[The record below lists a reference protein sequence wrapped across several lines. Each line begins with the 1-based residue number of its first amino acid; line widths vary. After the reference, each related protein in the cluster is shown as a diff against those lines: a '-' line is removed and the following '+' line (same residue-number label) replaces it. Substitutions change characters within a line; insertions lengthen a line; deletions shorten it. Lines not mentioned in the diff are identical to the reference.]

1 MLLAEE
7 SHHGIH
13 HGNLTAHQALCLLW
27 FKMIVWSQV
36 LHSIYPLDDL
46 VFLSQNYHH
55 NHHDLRE
62 GFKYHIVF
70 ETFPNGTCR
79 HCLILTINS
88 SFLVCKSKREKFFP
102 LRNTWTEVFGDQVA
116 LSEQTLFGSFGTYLG
131 YHSREGELEVIV
143 GRLQKLNMIYQTV
156 SNNSLNVQLKTSDTI
171 HAKGVHKNLIKSS

>member
-7 SHHGIH
+7 SHHRIH

-46 VFLSQNYHH
+46 VFLLHNYHH
-55 NHHDLRE
+55 NQHDLRE

-70 ETFPNGTCR
+70 ETFPNGPCR

-88 SFLVCKSKREKFFP
+88 SFLVCKSKREKFFSP
-102 LRNTWTEVFGDQVA
+102 LSLRNTWTEVFGDQVA

-131 YHSREGELEVIV
+131 YHSREGELLDGSRNWIWFIRLHPTILWMFSSKQVIQYT
-143 GRLQKLNMIYQTV
+143 QKMFIQ
-156 SNNSLNVQLKTSDTI
+156 I
-171 HAKGVHKNLIKSS
+171 

>member
-7 SHHGIH
+7 SHHRIH

-62 GFKYHIVF
+62 GFKYQIVF
-70 ETFPNGTCR
+70 ETFPNGPCR

-102 LRNTWTEVFGDQVA
+102 LPPSETLGQRCLGTKSHSQNKRYLDLSGHIWVITVEKVNLRSFLDGSRNWIWFIRLHPTILWMFSSKQVI
-116 LSEQTLFGSFGTYLG
+116 QYT
-131 YHSREGELEVIV
+131 
-143 GRLQKLNMIYQTV
+143 QKMFIQ
-156 SNNSLNVQLKTSDTI
+156 I
-171 HAKGVHKNLIKSS
+171 